1 MGYFCPKN
9 TFLQLRHI
17 QRIYLTLFSTTCA
30 KIRQMTYAIFE
41 TSRKKIFLKKVIFH
55 DTTPLYSFNSNI
67 TYFLQKQHIKV
78 QIFRFSTACIINH
91 QIPHVIF
98 QTKDNFSSK
107 FGSFFIVMKD
117 NSSVL
122 FQLKLYMLPLR
133 KVALHQS
140 ANVDL
145 PLFAL
150 KFTKFLSVLQPR
162 ASLSSNFASL
172 FSAVTRNSSVLLHV
186 NLYMLQTKETHQSAN
201 FHCSHEN

>member
-30 KIRQMTYAIFE
+30 KIRQMTYVIFE
-41 TSRKKIFLKKVIFH
+41 TSRKRKNILKKVIFH
-55 DTTPLYSFNSNI
+55 DTTPLYFLNSNI
-67 TYFLQKQHIKV
+67 TYFLQKQHINV
-78 QIFRFSTACIINH
+78 QIFRFSTACIKNH

-98 QTKDNFSSK
+98 QTKDNF
-107 FGSFFIVMKD
+107 GSFSSVMKD
-117 NSSVL
+117 NYAVL

-150 KFTKFLSVLQPR
+150 NSPNSSCQFCNQEQVFLQTLH
-162 ASLSSNFASL
+162 LSSL
-172 FSAVTRNSSVLLHV
+172 P
-186 NLYMLQTKETHQSAN
+186 
-201 FHCSHEN
+201 